1 MFPSKDLFW
10 EEQWVK
16 HYQNTK
22 VDCAL
27 LCKYA
32 AIIIPF
38 LEDWVLIDLVLNDQL
53 QYILSYKTG
62 SKM

>member
-1 MFPSKDLFW
+1 M
-10 EEQWVK
+10 QV
-16 HYQNTK
+16 H
-22 VDCAL
+22 
-27 LCKYA
+27 A